1 MFKIQLEITC
11 HTKNQENLNVANTH
25 AKMADV
31 LDLCDKFSKAT
42 IIKMF
47 QGVTKDTFEEHMRN
61 PGKNQRC
68 ILSLLLFN
76 IAQKF

>member
-11 HTKNQENLNVANTH
+11 HTKNQENLNGANTH

-31 LDLCDKFSKAT
+31 LELYDKFSKAS

-47 QGVTKDTFEEHMRN
+47 Q
-61 PGKNQRC
+61 
-68 ILSLLLFN
+68 
-76 IAQKF
+76 

>member
-11 HTKNQENLNVANTH
+11 HTKNQENITVTNTH

-31 LDLCDKFSKAT
+31 LELYDKFSKAA

-47 QGVTKDTFEEHMRN
+47 Q
-61 PGKNQRC
+61 
-68 ILSLLLFN
+68 
-76 IAQKF
+76 